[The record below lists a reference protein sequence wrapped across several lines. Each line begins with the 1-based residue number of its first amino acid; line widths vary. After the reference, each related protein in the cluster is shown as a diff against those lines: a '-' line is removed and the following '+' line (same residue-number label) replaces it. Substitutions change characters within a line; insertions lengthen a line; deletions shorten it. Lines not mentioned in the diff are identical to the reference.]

1 MLVVVEAE
9 AVRAVEEVLEVEVQP
24 GVMDMEVGLVKEGVQ
39 GTVVVELR
47 QPGMV
52 VEEEE
57 VAVEVEEVV

>member
-9 AVRAVEEVLEVEVQP
+9 AVRAVEEVLEVELQP

-52 VEEEE
+52 EVEEE
-57 VAVEVEEVV
+57 VAVEVEEAV